1 MPGVRDSV
9 LVAPSLVSTVKSA
22 SPSTLVLQYKEAMS
36 LADDCGTAVDGCR
49 TGITYQQA
57 AAHDSAN
64 PSDPWILRD
73 SAGQADPKYLL
84 RPRLSGERRFGVLPA
99 AVGDER
105 GRCY

>member
-1 MPGVRDSV
+1 MPRYATV

-22 SPSTLVLQYKEAMS
+22 SPSTLVLEYKEAMS
-36 LADDCGTAVDGCR
+36 LADDCGTAVDSCR

-73 SAGQADPKYLL
+73 SAGKPIPSTSYAHVY
-84 RPRLSGERRFGVLPA
+84 SGERRFGVLPA

-105 GRCY
+105 GRCH

>member
-1 MPGVRDSV
+1 M
-9 LVAPSLVSTVKSA
+9 KSA

-36 LADDCGTAVDGCR
+36 LADDCGTAVDSCR

-73 SAGQADPKYLL
+73 SAGKPIPNRSYAHDYLANVGSASYQRQWATNVAGAD
-84 RPRLSGERRFGVLPA
+84 
-99 AVGDER
+99 
-105 GRCY
+105 